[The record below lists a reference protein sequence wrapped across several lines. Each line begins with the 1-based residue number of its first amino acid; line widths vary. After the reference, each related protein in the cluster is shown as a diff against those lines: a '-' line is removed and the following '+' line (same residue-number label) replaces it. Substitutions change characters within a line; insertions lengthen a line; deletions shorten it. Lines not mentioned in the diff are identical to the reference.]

1 MNCREAVKDSMK
13 RMDILCTPTGE
24 FHTVNV
30 TDCNSITNWVPRETM
45 VTMRECGLLERIS
58 KTREKLTSEG
68 MLYMKEALKN
78 G

>member
-13 RMDILCTPTGE
+13 RRDILFTPSGE
-24 FHTVNV
+24 FHTVGL

-45 VTMRECGLLERIS
+45 AKMRECGLLERHS